1 MAHRIIQ
8 IPPML
13 AATINMG
20 LSALDGLLF
29 KNLEK
34 CPHCGGRPM
43 PYDTKEKQY
52 VTLILGG
59 KKHAINVKVRR
70 FVCHDCG
77 HLLYADEPFY
87 PDTRMGSAIADLALC
102 LSRTNS
108 YSHAASIMTA
118 MGIDITRGTVRNYA
132 MSTLPMPEVSMMYG
146 LPMPL
151 SFMSLMG
158 RGISAV
164 NIKPEEVLLASDYPS
179 RYRVPADGMGIACQ
193 YFQHKKEMKKIPQ
206 TF

>member
-1 MAHRIIQ
+1 MTRRIIQ

-13 AATINMG
+13 TATINMG

-29 KNLEK
+29 KDLAK

-43 PYDTKEKQY
+43 PYDTKQKQY
-52 VTLILGG
+52 VTLIVGG
-59 KKHAINVKVRR
+59 EERIISVSVRR
-70 FVCHDCG
+70 FICHDCG
-77 HLLYADEPFY
+77 QLIYAEEPFY

-102 LSRTNS
+102 LSRTTS
-108 YSHAASIMTA
+108 YTRAAAIMQA
-118 MGIDITRGTVRNYA
+118 MGIYITRSTVRNYA
-132 MSTLPMPEVSMMYG
+132 LSTLPMPEVSMMYG
-146 LPMPL
+146 LPMPY

-164 NIKPEEVLLASDYPS
+164 HIKPEEVLASSGYPS
-179 RYRVPADGMGIACQ
+179 RYRVPADGIGIARQ
-193 YFQHKKEMKKIPQ
+193 YFLHKKEMKKNPQ